1 MTGHAEIAG
10 GGFTGLTMGTALAQ
24 AGWTVRVH
32 ERSPEIRAFGAGIW
46 IWDNGVR
53 VLKAIGAADA
63 ALEGCTE
70 APTYISRDARGRFID
85 EVPFA
90 PVTSTERSR
99 MFCITRQ
106 QLLSA
111 MLGAAERAG
120 VEIVTSS
127 TAQAARPDGTLLT
140 EDGRTW
146 PADLAIAADGINS
159 RVRDSLG
166 LLKSR
171 KPHVDGAIR
180 VLVPHEPGYA
190 DTEEGRTIREWWNGH
205 RRVLYTPC
213 NSEVFY
219 LAFTMLARDE
229 EASRLPLPRA
239 LWTEAFPH
247 LRSMIERVPDEGR
260 YDRFETI
267 KLKAW
272 SAGRVAVVGDSA
284 HAMSPGLGQGCGTAI
299 SNALSLANMLRDSGD
314 DIEGCSRALG
324 GAPAADLRAHPAL
337 VDRHLAAHSLAPLG
351 GAALLQHAGAASLDA
366 EAAAQAVR
374 VLRLRHRGPGAL
386 DAAPPARLSGRRRQA
401 RRRARSTQANAA
413 MSRMASLSIRC
424 LA

>member
-1 MTGHAEIAG
+1 MTRHAEIAG
-10 GGFTGLTMGTALAQ
+10 GGFTGLAMAAALTQ
-24 AGWTVRVH
+24 SGWTVRVH

-53 VLKAIGAADA
+53 VLKAIGAADE

-70 APTYISRDARGRFID
+70 APSYISWDAKGRFID

-90 PVTSTERSR
+90 PVTSTDRSR

-111 MLGAAERAG
+111 MLGAAERSG
-120 VEIVTSS
+120 VEIITGS
-127 TAQAARPDGTLLT
+127 TAAAARADGTLVT
-140 EDGRTW
+140 EDGREW
-146 PADLAIAADGINS
+146 PADLVIAADGINS
-159 RVRDSLG
+159 KVRDSLG

-180 VLVPHEPGYA
+180 VLVPHQPGYA
-190 DTEEGRTIREWWNGH
+190 DTDEGRTIREWWSGF

-219 LAFTMLARDE
+219 LCFTMLARDT
-229 EASRLPLPRA
+229 EAAQIPLPREI
-239 LWTEAFPH
+239 WIKAFPH
-247 LRSMIERVPDEGR
+247 LESMISRVPDEGR

-272 SAGRVAVVGDSA
+272 SAGRVAIVGDSA

-299 SNALSLANMLRDSGD
+299 GNALSLANMLGEAG
-314 DIEGCSRALG
+314 DIERVLRRWEARQRPISEHTQLWSTITW
-324 GAPAADLRAHPAL
+324 PLTLWPHWAARIYYNLPILHPWMLKQRRKPSEFFAYGTEDQTRWMPPHLR
-337 VDRHLAAHSLAPLG
+337 
-351 GAALLQHAGAASLDA
+351 A
-366 EAAAQAVR
+366 EAAAE
-374 VLRLRHRGPGAL
+374 
-386 DAAPPARLSGRRRQA
+386 
-401 RRRARSTQANAA
+401 
-413 MSRMASLSIRC
+413 
-424 LA
+424 

>member
-1 MTGHAEIAG
+1 MGNADEARMTGHAEIAG

-70 APTYISRDARGRFID
+70 APTYISRDAKGRFID

-90 PVTSTERSR
+90 PITSTDRSR

-120 VEIVTSS
+120 VKIVTSS

-140 EDGRTW
+140 EDGRAW

-171 KPHVDGAIR
+171 KAHVDGAIR
-180 VLVPHEPGYA
+180 VLVPHQPGYA

-213 NSEVFY
+213 NGEVFY

-260 YDRFETI
+260 YDRFETVR
-267 KLKAW
+267 LKAW

-299 SNALSLANMLRDSGD
+299 ANALSLVNMLRESD
-314 DIEGCSRALG
+314 DIE
-324 GAPAADLRAHPAL
+324 
-337 VDRHLAAHSLAPLG
+337 
-351 GAALLQHAGAASLDA
+351 
-366 EAAAQAVR
+366 R
-374 VLRLRHRGPGAL
+374 VLARWEARQRPISEHTQLWSTITWPLTLWPHWA
-386 DAAPPARLSGRRRQA
+386 ARLYYNMPVLQPWMLKQRRKPSAFFAYGTEDQVRWMPPHLRGEA
-401 RRRARSTQANAA
+401 VG
-413 MSRMASLSIRC
+413 
-424 LA
+424 

>member
-10 GGFTGLTMGTALAQ
+10 GGFTGLTTGTALAQ

-53 VLKAIGAADA
+53 VLKAIGAADE

-146 PADLAIAADGINS
+146 PADLAIGADGINS
-159 RVRDSLG
+159 NVRDSLG

-171 KPHVDGAIR
+171 KAHVDGAIR

-190 DTEEGRTIREWWNGH
+190 DTEEGRTIREWWSGY

-213 NSEVFY
+213 NREVFY
-219 LAFTMLARDE
+219 LCFTMLANDK
-229 EASRLPLPRA
+229 EASQVPLPRA
-239 LWTEAFPH
+239 LWTLSFPH
-247 LRSMIERVPDEGR
+247 LESMIARVPDEGR
-260 YDRFETI
+260 YDRFETV

-272 SAGRVAVVGDSA
+272 SKGRVAIVGDSA

-299 SNALSLANMLRDSGD
+299 ANALSLVNMLRESD
-314 DIEGCSRALG
+314 DIERAL
-324 GAPAADLRAHPAL
+324 ARWEARQRPISEHTQLWSTITWPLTLWPHWAARLYYNMPVLHPWMLKQRRKPSEFFAYGTEEQVRWMPPHLRA
-337 VDRHLAAHSLAPLG
+337 
-351 GAALLQHAGAASLDA
+351 
-366 EAAAQAVR
+366 
-374 VLRLRHRGPGAL
+374 
-386 DAAPPARLSGRRRQA
+386 
-401 RRRARSTQANAA
+401 
-413 MSRMASLSIRC
+413 
-424 LA
+424 

>member
-53 VLKAIGAADA
+53 VLKAIGAADE

-70 APTYISRDARGRFID
+70 APTYISRDAGGRFID

-127 TAQAARPDGTLLT
+127 TAQAARPDGSLLT

-146 PADLAIAADGINS
+146 PADLVIAADGINS

-190 DTEEGRTIREWWNGH
+190 DTEEGRTIREWWNGY

-314 DIEGCSRALG
+314 IEGAL
-324 GAPAADLRAHPAL
+324 ARWEARQRPISEHTQLWSTVTWPLTLWPHWAARLYYNMPVLHPWMLKQRRKPSEFFAYGTEDQVRWMPPHLRA
-337 VDRHLAAHSLAPLG
+337 
-351 GAALLQHAGAASLDA
+351 
-366 EAAAQAVR
+366 
-374 VLRLRHRGPGAL
+374 
-386 DAAPPARLSGRRRQA
+386 
-401 RRRARSTQANAA
+401 
-413 MSRMASLSIRC
+413 
-424 LA
+424 

>member
-1 MTGHAEIAG
+1 MGNADEARMTGHAEIAG

-53 VLKAIGAADA
+53 VLKAIGAADE

-85 EVPFA
+85 EMPFA
-90 PVTSTERSR
+90 PVTSTDRSR

-127 TAQAARPDGTLLT
+127 TATGARADGTLLT
-140 EDGRTW
+140 EDGREW
-146 PADLAIAADGINS
+146 PADLVIAADGINS
-159 RVRDSLG
+159 RVRDSLD

-171 KPHVDGAIR
+171 KAHVDGAIR

-190 DTEEGRTIREWWNGH
+190 DSEEGRTIREWWNGH

-213 NSEVFY
+213 NGEVFY
-219 LAFTMLARDE
+219 LCFTMLARDAA
-229 EASRLPLPRA
+229 ASRVPLPRA
-239 LWTEAFPH
+239 LWSEAFPH

-267 KLKAW
+267 KLKAGARAGW
-272 SAGRVAVVGDSA
+272 RWWAIRRTPCRRGSARAAARPSPTPSHSSTCCASPATSKGLSRAGRRASGRSPSTPSSGRP
-284 HAMSPGLGQGCGTAI
+284 SPGR
-299 SNALSLANMLRDSGD
+299 SPSG
-314 DIEGCSRALG
+314 
-324 GAPAADLRAHPAL
+324 PT
-337 VDRHLAAHSLAPLG
+337 
-351 GAALLQHAGAASLDA
+351 
-366 EAAAQAVR
+366 
-374 VLRLRHRGPGAL
+374 
-386 DAAPPARLSGRRRQA
+386 GRRGSTTTC
-401 RRRARSTQANAA
+401 RSCTPG
-413 MSRMASLSIRC
+413 C
-424 LA
+424 

>member
-127 TAQAARPDGTLLT
+127 TAQAARPDGSLLT

-171 KPHVDGAIR
+171 KAHVDGAIR
-180 VLVPHEPGYA
+180 VLVPHQPGYA

-299 SNALSLANMLRDSGD
+299 SNALSLANMLRESGD
-314 DIEGCSRALG
+314 DIERVLARWEARQRPISEHTQLWSTITW
-324 GAPAADLRAHPAL
+324 PLTLWPHWAARLYYNMPVLHPWMLKQRRKPSEFFAYGTEDQVRWMPPHLRA
-337 VDRHLAAHSLAPLG
+337 
-351 GAALLQHAGAASLDA
+351 
-366 EAAAQAVR
+366 
-374 VLRLRHRGPGAL
+374 
-386 DAAPPARLSGRRRQA
+386 
-401 RRRARSTQANAA
+401 
-413 MSRMASLSIRC
+413 
-424 LA
+424 

>member
-1 MTGHAEIAG
+1 MMRHVEIAG

-24 AGWTVRVH
+24 TGWTARVH
-32 ERSPEIRAFGAGIW
+32 ERSAEIRAFGAGIW

-53 VLKAIGAADA
+53 VLKAIGAADD

-70 APTYISRDARGRFID
+70 APTYISRDAKGRFID

-90 PVTSTERSR
+90 PITSTDQSR

-111 MLGAAERAG
+111 ILGAAERAG
-120 VEIVTSS
+120 VEIVTES
-127 TAQAARPDGTLLT
+127 TATGARVDGTLIT
-140 EDGRTW
+140 EDGREW
-146 PADLAIAADGINS
+146 PADLVIAADGINS
-159 RVRDSLG
+159 KVRDSLG

-190 DTEEGRTIREWWNGH
+190 DTEEGRTIREWWSGY

-213 NSEVFY
+213 NREVFY
-219 LAFTMLARDE
+219 LCFTMLARDA
-229 EASRLPLPRA
+229 EASQIPLPRA
-239 LWTEAFPH
+239 IWTESFPH
-247 LRSMIERVPDEGR
+247 LQSMISRVPDEGR

-272 SAGRVAVVGDSA
+272 SKGRVAIVGDSA

-299 SNALSLANMLRDSGD
+299 SNALSLSKMLHESD
-314 DIEGCSRALG
+314 DI
-324 GAPAADLRAHPAL
+324 D
-337 VDRHLAAHSLAPLG
+337 
-351 GAALLQHAGAASLDA
+351 
-366 EAAAQAVR
+366 R
-374 VLRLRHRGPGAL
+374 VLRHWETRQRPISEHTQLWSTITWPLTLWPHWAARFYYNMPILHPWMLKQRRKPSEFYAYGTEKQVRWMPPHMRAEA
-386 DAAPPARLSGRRRQA
+386 DAAA
-401 RRRARSTQANAA
+401 
-413 MSRMASLSIRC
+413 
-424 LA
+424 

>member
-1 MTGHAEIAG
+1 MTKHVEIAG
-10 GGFTGLTMGTALAQ
+10 GGFTGLALGAALAQ
-24 AGWTVRVH
+24 AGWTARVH
-32 ERSPEIRAFGAGIW
+32 ERTDEIRAFGAGIW

-53 VLKAIGAADA
+53 VLKAIGAADE

-90 PVTSTERSR
+90 PIDSKNRSR

-106 QLLSA
+106 QLLA
-111 MLGAAERAG
+111 AIKGAADRAG
-120 VEIVTSS
+120 VEIITSS
-127 TAQAARPDGTLLT
+127 TASAARPDGTLVT
-140 EDGRTW
+140 EDGREW
-146 PADLAIAADGINS
+146 PADLVIAADGINS

-190 DTEEGRTIREWWNGH
+190 DTEEGRTIREWWCGY

-213 NSEVFY
+213 NRDVFY
-219 LAFTMLARDE
+219 LCFTMLANDA
-229 EASRLPLPRA
+229 EATRIPLPRA
-239 LWTEAFPH
+239 VWTKAFPH
-247 LRSMIERVPDEGR
+247 LESMIARVPDEGR

-272 SAGRVAVVGDSA
+272 SKGRVAIVGDSA

-299 SNALSLANMLRDSGD
+299 SNALSLANMLREDD
-314 DIEGCSRALG
+314 DIARVLARWEARQRPISEHTQLWSTITW
-324 GAPAADLRAHPAL
+324 PLTLWPHWAARMYYNMPILHPWVL
-337 VDRHLAAHSLAPLG
+337 KQRRKPSEF
-351 GAALLQHAGAASLDA
+351 HAYGTDDQVRWMPPHMRSTEA
-366 EAAAQAVR
+366 EAAA
-374 VLRLRHRGPGAL
+374 
-386 DAAPPARLSGRRRQA
+386 
-401 RRRARSTQANAA
+401 
-413 MSRMASLSIRC
+413 
-424 LA
+424 

>member
-299 SNALSLANMLRDSGD
+299 VQRPLARQHAARLRRHRR
-314 DIEGCSRALG
+314 GCSRAG
-324 GAPAADLRAHPAL
+324 RRASGRSPSTPSSG
-337 VDRHLAAHSLAPLG
+337 RPS
-351 GAALLQHAGAASLDA
+351 
-366 EAAAQAVR
+366 
-374 VLRLRHRGPGAL
+374 PG
-386 DAAPPARLSGRRRQA
+386 RSLSGPTGRRG
-401 RRRARSTQANAA
+401 STTTC
-413 MSRMASLSIRC
+413 RC
-424 LA
+424 CIPGC

>member
-1 MTGHAEIAG
+1 MTRHAEIAG
-10 GGFTGLTMGTALAQ
+10 GGFTGLTIGAVLAQ

-32 ERSPEIRAFGAGIW
+32 ERTTEIRAFGAGIW

-53 VLKAIGAADA
+53 VLKAIGAADH
-63 ALEGCTE
+63 ALDGCTE
-70 APTYISRDARGRFID
+70 APTYISWDARGRYID

-90 PVTSTERSR
+90 PITSTDRSR

-111 MLGAAERAG
+111 ILGAVERAG

-127 TAQAARPDGTLLT
+127 TATGARPDGTLIT
-140 EDGRTW
+140 DDGREW
-146 PADLAIAADGINS
+146 PADLVVAADGINS
-159 RVRDSLG
+159 KVRDSLG

-190 DTEEGRTIREWWNGH
+190 DTEEGRTIREWWKGY

-213 NSEVFY
+213 TREVFY
-219 LAFTMLARDE
+219 LAFIMLARDT
-229 EASRLPLPRA
+229 EASRLPLAKA

-247 LRSMIERVPDEGR
+247 LESMIDRVPDEGR

-272 SAGRVAVVGDSA
+272 SAGRVAIVGDSA

-299 SNALSLANMLRDSGD
+299 SNALSLANMLQESD
-314 DIEGCSRALG
+314 DIDHVLARWESRQRPISEHTQLWSTITW
-324 GAPAADLRAHPAL
+324 PLILWPHWAARIYYNMPILHPWMLKQRRKPSEFYAYGTEDQVRWMPPYLRNEA
-337 VDRHLAAHSLAPLG
+337 DTAA
-351 GAALLQHAGAASLDA
+351 
-366 EAAAQAVR
+366 
-374 VLRLRHRGPGAL
+374 
-386 DAAPPARLSGRRRQA
+386 
-401 RRRARSTQANAA
+401 
-413 MSRMASLSIRC
+413 
-424 LA
+424 

>member
-1 MTGHAEIAG
+1 MGNADEARMTGHAEIAG

-53 VLKAIGAADA
+53 VLKAIGAADE

-127 TAQAARPDGTLLT
+127 TAQAPVPTARCSP
-140 EDGRTW
+140 RTGAMAGG
-146 PADLAIAADGINS
+146 PGHRYGINS

-171 KPHVDGAIR
+171 KAHVDGAIR

-190 DTEEGRTIREWWNGH
+190 DEEGRTIREWWNGY

-213 NSEVFY
+213 NEEVFY
-219 LAFTMLARDE
+219 LCFTMLARDAA
-229 EASRLPLPRA
+229 ASQVPLPRA

-272 SAGRVAVVGDSA
+272 SAGRVAIVGDSA

-299 SNALSLANMLRDSGD
+299 ANALSLVNMLRESD
-314 DIEGCSRALG
+314 DIERVLARWEARQRPISEHTQLWSTITW
-324 GAPAADLRAHPAL
+324 PLTLWPHWAARLYYNMPVLHPWMLKQRRKPSEFFAYGTEDQVRWMPPHLRT
-337 VDRHLAAHSLAPLG
+337 G
-351 GAALLQHAGAASLDA
+351 AGAAA
-366 EAAAQAVR
+366 
-374 VLRLRHRGPGAL
+374 
-386 DAAPPARLSGRRRQA
+386 
-401 RRRARSTQANAA
+401 
-413 MSRMASLSIRC
+413 
-424 LA
+424 